1 MVESVI
7 QIKNIIMIKVDA
19 SVKNIIIYVKKHYIQ
34 NLATHGSENGKY
46 LVNIIDDSVITW
58 DEIIEETN
66 TVAFAKIFY

>member
-34 NLATHGSENGKY
+34 NLATHG
-46 LVNIIDDSVITW
+46 
-58 DEIIEETN
+58 
-66 TVAFAKIFY
+66 